1 LEKDQG
7 DVMKNDRYK
16 KEQFMTRR
24 RRKVKKEIY
33 RGWFWSLVLFLF
45 AVGCA
50 SETAAPPSNF
60 TAKMVT
66 MGMEMP
72 MAKMGTKSRVENP
85 MMNGVVTI
93 TEAGSGKVIMMSTVN
108 KTYFEQ
114 TKQEQALEMDDPA
127 VTVEKTKT
135 GSDTLDGH
143 PCVKYDIVMYKKD
156 KPEEKYRGR
165 VWEATDLG
173 GLAIRNEMDVPEAKQ
188 MGGGTVVME
197 LKEVKLGTATAS
209 MFEVPADYRKVGSTM
224 ELMAGAGGYPGPDDI
239 EKMKEMMKNMR
250 EE

>member
-1 LEKDQG
+1 
-7 DVMKNDRYK
+7 
-16 KEQFMTRR
+16 
-24 RRKVKKEIY
+24 VKKEIC
-33 RGWFWSLVLFLF
+33 RGWFWSLVLVLF
-45 AVGCA
+45 AFGCA
-50 SETAAPPSNF
+50 SEKAAPPSNF

-93 TEAGSGKVIMMSTVN
+93 NEVESGKVIMISSVN

-114 TKQEQALEMDDPA
+114 TKQEQAPQIDDPG
-127 VTVEKTKT
+127 VTVEKTKI

-165 VWEATDLG
+165 IWEATDLG
-173 GLAIRNEMDVPEAKQ
+173 GLAIRNEMEVPEGKQ

-197 LKEVKLGTATAS
+197 LKEVKLGAATAS

-224 ELMAGAGGYPGPDDI
+224 ELMAGAGGYPGPGDI
-239 EKMKEMMKNMR
+239 EKMKEIMKNMPKQ
-250 EE
+250 

>member
-1 LEKDQG
+1 
-7 DVMKNDRYK
+7 
-16 KEQFMTRR
+16 
-24 RRKVKKEIY
+24 VKKEIC
-33 RGWFWSLVLFLF
+33 RGWFWILVLVLFF
-45 AVGCA
+45 FGCA
-50 SETAAPPSNF
+50 SEKAAPPSNY

-72 MAKMGTKSRVENP
+72 MAKMGTKSRIENP

-93 TEAGSGKVIMMSTVN
+93 SEAGSGKVIMMSTVN

-114 TKQEQALEMDDPA
+114 EKQEQAPEMDDPA
-127 VTVEKTKT
+127 VTVEKTKI
-135 GSDTLDGH
+135 GSETLDGH

-165 VWEATDLG
+165 IWEADDLG
-173 GLAIRNEMDVPEAKQ
+173 GLAIRHEMDVPEGTP
-188 MGGGTVVME
+188 GGGKMIME
-197 LKEVKLGTATAS
+197 LKEIKLGAATAA
-209 MFEVPADYRKVGSTM
+209 MFEVPADYRNVESTM

-239 EKMKEMMKNMR
+239 EKMKEMMQNMR

>member
-1 LEKDQG
+1 
-7 DVMKNDRYK
+7 M
-16 KEQFMTRR
+16 
-24 RRKVKKEIY
+24 KKEIY
-33 RGWFWSLVLFLF
+33 RGWFWGLVLILF
-45 AVGCA
+45 VLGCA
-50 SETAAPPSNF
+50 SEKAAPPSNF

-93 TEAGSGKVIMMSTVN
+93 SEVGSGKVVMMSTVN

-114 TKQEQALEMDDPA
+114 AKQEQAPEMDDPG

-135 GSDTLDGH
+135 GSETLDGH
-143 PCVKYDIVMYKKD
+143 SCVKYDIVMYKKD

-165 VWEATDLG
+165 VWEAKDLG
-173 GLAIRNEMDVPEAKQ
+173 GLAIRNEMDIPEGKP
-188 MGGGTVVME
+188 MGGTMVME
-197 LKEVKLGTATAS
+197 LKEVKLGAATAS
-209 MFEVPADYRKVGSTM
+209 MFEVPADYRKVGSAM
-224 ELMAGAGGYPGPDDI
+224 ELMAGAGGYPGPEDI

-250 EE
+250 KE